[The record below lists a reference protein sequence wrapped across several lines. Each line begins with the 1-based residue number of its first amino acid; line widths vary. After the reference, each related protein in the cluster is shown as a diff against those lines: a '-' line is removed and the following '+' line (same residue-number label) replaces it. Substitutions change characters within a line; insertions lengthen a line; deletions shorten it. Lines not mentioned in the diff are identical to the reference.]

1 MLSRSE
7 TDLVTTYSV
16 CAPRVAG
23 VRSRL
28 LTVDEITFLEAST
41 SFRDLLRRLQS
52 TRYGEYIRREEPSN
66 CSELAFAL
74 RTPLVM
80 TYKSFRRIVPSYAL
94 PVLDRYMESHIAR
107 NVRLY
112 FKYTYTSDESALR
125 HIDARIEAIQGHTE
139 LLGVYL
145 SRGSRRDL
153 VEALQR
159 TGLSDYSALLRT
171 LEPLLEKRRGPL
183 ALVDIAV
190 EALSLSRLL
199 YRAGRLPA
207 DERTRLESLL
217 GVEAIR
223 FVVLTMARATRLGL
237 DMGQVSTLIPEPV
250 GAMLLLYSEK
260 PPALCR
266 KLQVPLVLCRPESPM
281 ELASRLHSYAWKVAW
296 RTSLWNQFSL
306 AGVLAALKLLELEV
320 QKLNSICIRAV
331 AREYGYNLASSLG

>member
-1 MLSRSE
+1 MFSCSE
-7 TDLVTTYSV
+7 TDLVTIYSV

-80 TYKSFRRIVPSYAL
+80 AYKSFRRIVPGYAL
-94 PVLDRYMESHIAR
+94 PVLDGYMESHIAR

-125 HIDARIEAIQGHTE
+125 HIDARIEAIQGYTE

-153 VEALQR
+153 VEALHR
-159 TGLSDYSALLRT
+159 AGLSDYSVRIRT

-183 ALVDIAV
+183 ALVDIVV

-199 YRAGRLPA
+199 YRAGGLPV

-217 GVEAIR
+217 GIEAIK
-223 FVVLTMARATRLGL
+223 FVSLTMARATRLGL
-237 DMGQVSTLIPEPV
+237 DMGYVSTLIPEPI
-250 GAMLLLYSEK
+250 GTMLLLYSEK
-260 PPALCR
+260 PLALCR
-266 KLQVPLVLCRPESPM
+266 KLQVPSTLCKPESPG
-281 ELASRLHSYAWKVAW
+281 ELASRLYSYTWRIAW

-306 AGVLAALKLLELEV
+306 AGILAALKLLELEV
-320 QKLNSICIRAV
+320 QKLYSICMKTV
-331 AREYGYNLASSLG
+331 AREYGYNLLAR

>member
-1 MLSRSE
+1 MFSCSE
-7 TDLVTTYSV
+7 MDLVTIYSV

-28 LTVDEITFLEAST
+28 LTVGEVTFLEAST

-52 TRYGEYIRREEPSN
+52 TRYGEYIRREEPGN

-80 TYKSFRRIVPSYAL
+80 AYKGFRGIVPGYAL
-94 PVLDRYMESHIAR
+94 PVLDGYMESYIAR

-112 FKYTYTSDESALR
+112 FKYTYTGDESALR
-125 HIDARIEAIQGHTE
+125 HIDARIEAIQGYTE

-145 SRGSRRDL
+145 SRSSRRDL
-153 VEALQR
+153 VEALHR
-159 TGLSDYSALLRT
+159 AGLNDYPVRLKT

-183 ALVDIAV
+183 VLVDIVV

-199 YRAGRLPA
+199 DRASGLPA
-207 DERTRLESLL
+207 DERTRLENLL
-217 GVEAIR
+217 GVEAVKFIS
-223 FVVLTMARATRLGL
+223 LTMARAARLGL
-237 DMGQVSTLIPEPV
+237 DMGYVSTLVPEPI

-260 PPALCR
+260 PLTLCR
-266 KLQVPLVLCRPESPM
+266 RLQVPSTICEPESPGG
-281 ELASRLHSYAWKVAW
+281 LASKLYNYTWRIAW

-306 AGVLAALKLLELEV
+306 AGILAALKLLELEV
-320 QKLNSICIRAV
+320 QKIYSICVKTV
-331 AREYGYNLASSLG
+331 AREYGYNF